1 MYTDAMPIRNTTKEY
16 DVPAYYHVYNR
27 GTGNEPIY
35 LDDQDRSKFLS
46 LFARHL
52 DTSDT
57 STKTNG
63 TEYDKYDLE
72 LVAYCLMGNHFHL
85 LVYQESDPQTITQ
98 LMRSVATAY
107 TMYFN
112 LKYKRHGHLFQSIFK
127 ASRITDDAYLL
138 HITRY
143 IHMNPRSYLRYKWS
157 SIAYYMGTEAPD
169 WLNPDRVNDMSPSQY
184 REFLESYEGKQAELE
199 LLKRQLADR

>member
-1 MYTDAMPIRNTTKEY
+1 MPIRNTTKQY
-16 DVPAYYHVYNR
+16 DAPAYYHIYNR
-27 GTGNEPIY
+27 GTGNEPIF
-35 LDDQDRSKFLS
+35 LDDKDRNKFLS

-52 DTSDT
+52 DSGDAQ
-57 STKTNG
+57 TKTDG
-63 TEYDKYDLE
+63 SAYDKYDLE

-85 LVYQESDPQTITQ
+85 LAYQESDPQAITQ

-112 LKYKRHGHLFQSIFK
+112 RRHKRYGHLFQSVFK
-127 ASRITDDAYLL
+127 ASRITDDAYLT

-157 SIAYYMGTEAPD
+157 SIAYYMGAAAPS
-169 WLNPDRVNDMSPSQY
+169 WLNPDRVNDMTPKQY
-184 REFLESYEGKQAELE
+184 LHFLEAYEDKRAELE
-199 LLKRQLADR
+199 QLKNMLADR